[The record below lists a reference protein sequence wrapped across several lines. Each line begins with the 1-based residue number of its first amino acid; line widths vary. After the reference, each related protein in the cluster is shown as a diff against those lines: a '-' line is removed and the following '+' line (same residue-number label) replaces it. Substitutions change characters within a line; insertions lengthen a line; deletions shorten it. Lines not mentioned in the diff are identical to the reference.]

1 MYSRRRTARAASRV
15 EAIRNAR
22 LKFRL
27 QRRSLHRGVNFFQA
41 FGLALGVALASIVAL
56 VTTLT
61 LGAPAAIAFTSDRFG
76 SYLEL
81 PNAGELSVRTTQ
93 FNSTRIL
100 DRHGELLY
108 ELFDPNAGRRTRV
121 PLSEMPRAVISATI
135 ATEDRTFFENRGVDY
150 QGIARAAYLNLTGT
164 GEGGGST
171 ITQQLIRNVLIPE
184 AERKAELDPTLS
196 RLERERLRYTRKLKE
211 ILLAVQI
218 DRLYTKEQ
226 ILEMYLNEIYYG
238 NLSYGIEAAAQGYFG
253 KSVREVTLAEATLL
267 AGLPQSPVEYDPT
280 VNPRAARERQSDVL
294 ELMRRAGYLSAE
306 EADRIR
312 DEPLNFRAARFDIK
326 APHFVFY
333 VRDLLQ
339 EMYGSDRLYRGG
351 LTVIT
356 SLDMDLQREAERI
369 AKSHIQSVSRFN
381 ARNAAL
387 VALDPKTGEVL
398 AMVGSVDYFD
408 RAIDG
413 QVNVAIAERQPGSS
427 IKPITYVTAFKKG
440 YTPATVVM
448 DEPLTVPDA
457 QGKAFSPKN
466 NDGKFRGPVKLRNA
480 LATSLN
486 IPAIKVLQFAGLADT
501 VEMARSM
508 GITSFKDPSRYGLSL
523 TLGGGEVR
531 LLDLTAAYGVFA
543 SGGIYHPPAPILKVV
558 DLDGRTLFE
567 HKPKDDRRPITP
579 QLAYLITDI
588 LSDNAARAPEFGF
601 DSPLRLSRPAA
612 AKTGTTD
619 DSRDAW
625 TVGYTPDLVTGVWV
639 GNANNAPM
647 INLLGSRAAGPIW
660 HDFMEYAHRD
670 YAVKGFPRPPGIIS
684 ISVCAERNE
693 KGECSSTS
701 SDIYVEGIQPK
712 TPIDLYAKR
721 MLVCKLDG
729 KLADS
734 GCHPDEVE
742 QRSFLPPNLADVPQ
756 EIRNLGLP
764 PIPTDYCSCYSGPRA
779 NGTLTGTAT
788 VTGTTTLTVTRPLTD
803 TRTPTPS
810 ATPRPPGTPRP
821 TTTPAAPGPATS
833 GPAAIVAPASGSLVS
848 GTVTIIGTAAGPDF
862 AAYKLEVGQGETP
875 GLRRTIAEG
884 TRPIENG
891 SLGSWATGGSPNTV
905 HSIILTVY
913 DKSGRPTESR
923 VVVRVAN

>member
-1 MYSRRRTARAASRV
+1 MQSRHRHARAVSRA
-15 EAIRNAR
+15 EAIRHAR

-27 QRRSLHRGVNFFQA
+27 QRRALHRGPN
-41 FGLALGVALASIVAL
+41 LWHALGVAAGLALASVIAL
-56 VTTLT
+56 LTTAT
-61 LGAPAAIAFTSDRFG
+61 LGAPAALAFTSDRFG
-76 SYLEL
+76 AYLEL
-81 PNAGELSVRTTQ
+81 PNPNELSSRTTQ

-100 DRHGELLY
+100 DRDGELLY

-121 PLSEMPRAVISATI
+121 PLNEMPRAVISATI

-150 QGIARAAYLNLTGT
+150 QGILRAAFLNLTGT

-184 AERKAELDPTLS
+184 AERKAELDPSLS
-196 RLERERLRYTRKLKE
+196 RAERERLRYLRKLKE

-253 KSVREVTLAEATLL
+253 KSVRELTLAEATLL

-294 ELMRRAGYLSAE
+294 ELMRRAGYISAE

-312 DEPLNFRAARFDIK
+312 NEPLTFRAARFDIK

-339 EMYGSDRLYRGG
+339 ERYGSERLYRGG
-351 LTVIT
+351 LTVYT
-356 SLDMDLQREAERI
+356 TLDLDLQREAERI
-369 AKSHIQSVSRFN
+369 VKRHIDSVSRFN

-387 VALDPKTGEVL
+387 VAIDPKTGEIL

-408 RAIDG
+408 RDIDG

-440 YTPATVVM
+440 YTPATVLL
-448 DEPLTVPDA
+448 DEPITIPDG
-457 QGKAFSPKN
+457 QGKPFSPKN

-486 IPAIKVLQFAGLADT
+486 IPAIKVLQFAGLTDT

-508 GITSFKDPSRYGLSL
+508 GITSFKDPARYGLSL

-531 LLDLTAAYGVFA
+531 LLELTAAYGVFA
-543 SGGIYHPPAPILKVV
+543 SGGIYHPPTAILKVV
-558 DLDGRTLFE
+558 DLDGRTLFQYQ
-567 HKPKDDRRPITP
+567 PKDDRRPLTP
-579 QLAYLITDI
+579 ELAYLITDI
-588 LSDNAARAPEFGF
+588 LADNAARAPEFGF

-625 TVGYTPDLVTGVWV
+625 TIGYTPDLVTGVWV
-639 GNANNAPM
+639 GNSNNAPM
-647 INLLGSRAAGPIW
+647 MNLLGSRAAGPIW
-660 HDFMEYAHRD
+660 HDFMEYAHRNR
-670 YAVKGFPRPPGIIS
+670 AVKNFPRPPGIITV
-684 ISVCAERNE
+684 SVCAERNE

-701 SDIYVEGIQPK
+701 SDIYIQGIEPK
-712 TPIDLYAKR
+712 TPVELYAKR

-734 GCHPDEVE
+734 GCRPDEVE
-742 QRSFLPPNLADVPQ
+742 LRSFLPPNLTDVPQ

-764 PIPTDYCSCYSGPRA
+764 PIPTEYCACFSGPRPTGTVTA
-779 NGTLTGTAT
+779 TATITASATLTGTPTAS
-788 VTGTTTLTVTRPLTD
+788 G
-803 TRTPTPS
+803 TRTPAPT
-810 ATPRPPGTPRP
+810 ATPRPTDTPRP
-821 TTTPAAPGPATS
+821 AATATPIPAAA
-833 GPAAIVAPASGSLVS
+833 GPAAIVAPASGSLVN
-848 GTVTIIGTAAGPDF
+848 GTVNILGTAAGPDF
-862 AAYKLEVGQGETP
+862 AAYKLEVGQGEAP
-875 GLRRTIAEG
+875 VQRRTIAEG
-884 TRPIENG
+884 VRPVENG
-891 SLGSWATGGSPNTV
+891 LLGSWATGGSPNTV

-913 DKSGRPTESR
+913 DRTGRAAESR
-923 VVVRVAN
+923 VIVRVAN